1 MSVAGLEHLCRFM
14 RNSSNLTDEVISE
27 LDEMCDSLVEM
38 TSKDELRELMK
49 RIASGLLSFLPRSA
63 PSP

>member
-1 MSVAGLEHLCRFM
+1 ML
-14 RNSSNLTDEVISE
+14 NSSNLTDEVISQ

-38 TSKDELRELMK
+38 TSKEELRELMK